1 MTIPNS
7 TFRHAQQSK
16 YEEKIERTKK
26 GDNTENDRQM
36 TITKTCATTH
46 NSQDADGAMK
56 YNMADKLGQV
66 KILGMNY

>member
-1 MTIPNS
+1 M
-7 TFRHAQQSK
+7 A
-16 YEEKIERTKK
+16 
-26 GDNTENDRQM
+26 
-36 TITKTCATTH
+36 ITKTCATTH